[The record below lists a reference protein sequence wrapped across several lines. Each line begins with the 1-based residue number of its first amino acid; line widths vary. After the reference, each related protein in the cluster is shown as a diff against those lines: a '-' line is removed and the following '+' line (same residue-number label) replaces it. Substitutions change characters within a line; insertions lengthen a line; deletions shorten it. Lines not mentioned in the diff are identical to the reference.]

1 MLNRVGYDRVLQN
14 IVGLDGV
21 DLKSTPIFVNKQ
33 TVQHSMKVFRPWVF
47 QGSKRRK
54 NYFEGWY
61 FKHVSADR
69 QNVYAI
75 IPGISLSENDSH
87 SFVQVLNGLT
97 GEAFYYRYP
106 VSSFKASGRALSVDV
121 GQSSF
126 SSNGIRLNLND
137 NRVKIQ
143 GELVY
148 GSLNAY
154 PATLT
159 RPGIMGWYSFVPLM
173 ECKHGIV
180 STGHPLDGMI
190 GINGKTIN
198 FDSGKG
204 YIEKDWG
211 KSFPESWIWLHCNT
225 FKESD
230 ASFTFSVAKIPWVG
244 SFFIGFI
251 SYLRFGN
258 QFYNFS
264 TWSKAAIEIL
274 EYEDNVLSLVIVNRK
289 HRMVIKAVNNMP
301 GNLRAPVMGS
311 MTRIIKETVDAGIE
325 LRLED
330 TAGNILFEDE
340 GIRGGMELIDK
351 MLDYFK

>member
-1 MLNRVGYDRVLQN
+1 
-14 IVGLDGV
+14 
-21 DLKSTPIFVNKQ
+21 
-33 TVQHSMKVFRPWVF
+33 MKVFRPWVF
-47 QGSKRRK
+47 QGSMSRK

-75 IPGISLSENDSH
+75 IPGISLSEKDSH
-87 SFVQVLNGLT
+87 SFVQILNGLS
-97 GEAFYYRYP
+97 GEVFYYRYP
-106 VSSFKASGRALSVDV
+106 VKSFKASNRVLSVEV

-126 SSNGIRLNLND
+126 SSSGIRLNLYD
-137 NRVKIQ
+137 DRVEIQ
-143 GELVY
+143 GELAF
-148 GSLNAY
+148 GSLNEY
-154 PATLT
+154 PSTLT

-180 STGHPLDGMI
+180 STGHPVNGMI
-190 GINGKTIN
+190 NINDKIID

-225 FKESD
+225 FKSSD

-264 TWSKAAIEIL
+264 TWSKAGIETL
-274 EYEDNVLSLVIVNRK
+274 EYRDNVLHFTIVNRK
-289 HRMVIKAVNNMP
+289 HRLVVKAVNNMP
-301 GNLRAPVMGS
+301 GNLKAPVRGS
-311 MTRIIKETVDAGIE
+311 MTRIIKETVDAEIE

-340 GIRGGMELIDK
+340 GIRGGMELIER

>member
-1 MLNRVGYDRVLQN
+1 
-14 IVGLDGV
+14 
-21 DLKSTPIFVNKQ
+21 
-33 TVQHSMKVFRPWVF
+33 MKVFRPWVF

-61 FKHVSADR
+61 FKNVSADR
-69 QNVYAI
+69 QNVYSV

-87 SFVQVLNGLT
+87 AFVQVLNGLT
-97 GEAFYYRYP
+97 GEVFYFRYP
-106 VSSFKASGRALSVDV
+106 VSSFKASNRVLSFEV

-126 SSNGIRLNLND
+126 SSSGIRLNLND
-137 NRVKIQ
+137 KKVNIQ
-143 GELVY
+143 GELFF
-148 GSLNAY
+148 GSLNPY
-154 PATLT
+154 PSTLT

-190 GINGKTIN
+190 VINDKVID

-225 FKESD
+225 FRSSD

-251 SYLRFGN
+251 SYLSYGN
-258 QFYNFS
+258 HFYNFS
-264 TWSKAAIEIL
+264 TWSKAAIETL
-274 EYEDNVLSLVIVNRK
+274 EYSDNTLNLTVVNKKYRL
-289 HRMVIKAVNNMP
+289 VIKAVNNMP
-301 GNLRAPVMGS
+301 GDLKAPVRGS

-330 TAGNILFEDE
+330 AAGNILFEDE

-351 MLDYFK
+351 MLDYFV